1 MTEHVQADS
10 ERSSESV
17 LLTVVEAAEVL
28 GIGRTTAYAL
38 IREGGWPTPVVRLG
52 KLIKIPASPLHHFV
66 ETGSA
71 HAPNVA

>member
-1 MTEHVQADS
+1 MSQDRPLDRRLTGNG
-10 ERSSESV
+10 
-17 LLTVVEAAEVL
+17 LLTVLEAAEVL

-38 IREGGWPTPVVRLG
+38 IREGSWPTPVVRVGL
-52 KLIKIPASPLHHFV
+52 LIKIPASALGQFI

>member
-1 MTEHVQADS
+1 MSQDRPLDRRLTGNG
-10 ERSSESV
+10 
-17 LLTVVEAAEVL
+17 LLTVLEAAEVL

-38 IREGGWPTPVVRLG
+38 IREGSWPTPVVRVG
-52 KLIKIPASPLHHFV
+52 RLIKIPASALNQLI